1 MSYRRIQRRQR
12 IPSTPAAVLAFVLTL
27 AAVAGLS
34 CAARAQDAAPRIG
47 VPYGL
52 AIEGAIT
59 VSPGPTAST
68 KYVVLDDV
76 SVINPSHDVTQSFE
90 LADWAIVDG
99 DRIYHPSTR
108 KGLGAIDLSTP
119 GIVFPLER
127 FHHTISF
134 LVPRTLMHASLQFTP
149 EWYDQDGGRIQF
161 CCA

>member
-1 MSYRRIQRRQR
+1 MSYRRIRRRQR
-12 IPSTPAAVLAFVLTL
+12 TPSTPAAVLAFTLAL

-34 CAARAQDAAPRIG
+34 RGARAQEAAPRIG

-59 VSPGPTAST
+59 VSPGPTAAT
-68 KYVVLDDV
+68 KYV
-76 SVINPSHDVTQSFE
+76 VTQSFE

-108 KGLGAIDLSTP
+108 TGLGAIDLSTP

-127 FHHTISF
+127 FHHTITF
-134 LVPRTLMHASLQFTP
+134 LVPRTLVRASLQFTP